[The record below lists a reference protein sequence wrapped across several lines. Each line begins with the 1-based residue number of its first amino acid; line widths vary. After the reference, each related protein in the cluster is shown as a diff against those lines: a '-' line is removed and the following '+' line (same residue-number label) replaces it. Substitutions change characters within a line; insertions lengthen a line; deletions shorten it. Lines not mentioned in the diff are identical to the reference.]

1 MAKAKPPAAA
11 RPQAR
16 AEPQA
21 GAQAQI
27 QPSVFASVAFLKIHD
42 FARRPVVEQA
52 RLRAQLEAVVA
63 VALQDLGQDA
73 RLVLDAADGV
83 ALVVL
88 DDPRAAL
95 SLAERSLAAGAAGL
109 PLAVGIN
116 HGPVKQTGKGKNEGL
131 LGDGIAVA
139 AAIAELAGAQKVL
152 LTKEF
157 QEALADARP
166 GAEAAL
172 ATAGTHTDTS
182 LRAHEIFRPDPG
194 GAVRRRVRYLAATVA
209 AVIALVGAGI
219 GYRISV
225 EGLERYTR
233 RVSAQAKDVVL
244 RLTSEAPAA
253 AAAPAPA
260 PAARR
265 RSR

>member
-1 MAKAKPPAAA
+1 MAKAKAQVAA
-11 RPQAR
+11 QV
-16 AEPQA
+16 QVQ
-21 GAQAQI
+21 AQAQAQLQV
-27 QPSVFASVAFLKIHD
+27 QPSVFATVVFLKIHD

-52 RLRAQLEAVVA
+52 RLRAQLEAVMA
-63 VALQDLGQDA
+63 VALQDLRADS
-73 RLVLDAADGV
+73 RLLLDAADGI

-95 SLAERSLAAGAAGL
+95 ALAGRSLAAGSVGL
-109 PLAVGIN
+109 PLAAGIN

-139 AAIAELAGAQKVL
+139 AAIAELAGPHKLL

-157 QEALADARP
+157 RLALEDAAP

-172 ATAGTHTDTS
+172 TVAGTHTDAS
-182 LRAHEIFRPDPG
+182 LRAHELYRPDPG
-194 GAVRRRVRYLAATVA
+194 GASRRGTRYLAATVA

-219 GYRISV
+219 GWRVSI
-225 EGLERYTR
+225 EGLDGYTR
-233 RVSAQAKDVVL
+233 RMSAQATDVVQRL
-244 RLTSEAPAA
+244 RGEAPPPAPRPAA
-253 AAAPAPA
+253 AK
-260 PAARR
+260 R